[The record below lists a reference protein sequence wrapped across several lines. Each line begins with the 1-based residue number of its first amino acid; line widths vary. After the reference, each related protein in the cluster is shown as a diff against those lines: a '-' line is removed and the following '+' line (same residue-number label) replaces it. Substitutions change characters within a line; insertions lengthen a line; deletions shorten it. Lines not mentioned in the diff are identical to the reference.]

1 MEFVSYHRPKTIAAL
16 YEALRQ
22 EPAEAVFLSGCTDV
36 LVQDRASEKFAG
48 KAAFDLTAIHELKQI
63 TEEPNVVRIG
73 AELTHGAIAECNI
86 LQRYAPPLCAACSQV
101 GAAQLRN
108 RATISGNIGNASPAG
123 DSLGPLVALDAT
135 VELDYLGT
143 RRWLP
148 VTELIERP
156 GKLCLQEREFIREIK
171 IPKMP
176 EGMQWRFRKVG
187 RRQALA
193 ISRLTLT
200 VLLTLESDGTIGAYR
215 AAVGA
220 VFPRPMR
227 FPEWERQYRGQKLE
241 AATAHEMAVALAQQI
256 PEISG
261 VRSST
266 RYKQPVTQ
274 LLCERFLMEM
284 LADAEAEIGG

>member
-1 MEFVSYHRPKTIAAL
+1 MDFVSYHRPKTIEAL
-16 YEALRQ
+16 YEALRG

-36 LVQDRASEKFAG
+36 LVQDRAGEKFAG
-48 KAAFDLTAIHELKQI
+48 KAAFDLTAIKELKQI
-63 TEEPNVVRIG
+63 TEEPNAVRIG
-73 AELTHGAIAECNI
+73 AELTHGEVAECHI
-86 LQRYAPPLCAACSQV
+86 LQDYAPPLCAACSQV

-108 RATISGNIGNASPAG
+108 RATIGGNIGNASPAG
-123 DSLGPLVALDAT
+123 DSLGPLAALDAT
-135 VELDYLGT
+135 VELDCLGA

-148 VTELIERP
+148 VTEMIERP
-156 GKLCLQEREFIREIK
+156 GKLCLREKEFIREIR
-171 IPKMP
+171 IPKMS
-176 EGMQWRFRKVG
+176 EGMQWCFRKVG

-200 VLLTLESDGTIGAYR
+200 VLLALEPDRTIGACR

-227 FPEWERQYRGQKLE
+227 FPEWERQYCGQKLD
-241 AATAHEMAVALAQQI
+241 AATAHEMASALARRI
-256 PEISG
+256 PEIAG
-261 VRSST
+261 IRSST

-284 LADAEAEIGG
+284 LADVEARVGG

>member
-1 MEFVSYHRPKTIAAL
+1 MEFASYHRPRTLEAL
-16 YEALRQ
+16 YTALRQ
-22 EPAEAVFLSGCTDV
+22 ETADAVFLSGCTDV
-36 LVQDRASEKFAG
+36 LVQDRASGAFAG
-48 KAAFDLTAIHELKQI
+48 KAAFDLTAIEELK
-63 TEEPNVVRIG
+63 TVAEEPDAVCLG
-73 AELTHGAIAECNI
+73 AELTHGQIAECA
-86 LQRYAPPLCAACSQV
+86 LLRDCVPPLCAACSQI
-101 GAAQLRN
+101 GAVQLRN
-108 RATISGNIGNASPAG
+108 RATIGGNIGNASPAG
-123 DSLGPLVALDAT
+123 DTLGPLAALDAS
-135 VELDYLGT
+135 VGLDCLGT

-156 GKLCLQEREFIREIK
+156 GKLCLKDREFIREIR

-200 VLLTLESDGTIGAYR
+200 MLLKLEPDRTIGVCR

-227 FPEWERQYRGQKLE
+227 FPDWERQFCGRELD
-241 AATAHEMAVALAQQI
+241 AAAAHEMAAALASRI
-256 PEISG
+256 PEIAG
-261 VRSST
+261 IRPST

-274 LLCERFLMEM
+274 LLCERFLKEM
-284 LADAEAEIGG
+284 LADAASETRG